1 MFLMLVITEF
11 TTLDLMKAF
20 LTSYETAQ
28 PGTPEH
34 TQSYLSAHSRAGL
47 CDC

>member
-11 TTLDLMKAF
+11 TTLDFMKAF
-20 LTSYETAQ
+20 LNPYETAQ
-28 PGTPEH
+28 PDTPEH
-34 TQSYLSAHSRAGL
+34 TQSYPFAHSGAGL